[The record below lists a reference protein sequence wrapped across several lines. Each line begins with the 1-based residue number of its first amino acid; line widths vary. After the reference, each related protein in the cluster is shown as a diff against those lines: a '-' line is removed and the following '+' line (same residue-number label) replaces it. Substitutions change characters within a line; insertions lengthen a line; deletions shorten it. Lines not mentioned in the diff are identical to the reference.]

1 MIRWGRFQL
10 VVGLSLVISSFGLL
24 YLTWVALLCLTLIHS
39 RKRECLD
46 RHCSSASALSGRCIL
61 GPTRLARKAFQFPS
75 LMAVIS
81 RNVIFAWVTLFVHV
95 LATVGHKVSNYRKY
109 GILSAAEEVVR
120 AGVLSY
126 APGSESVHTFHLSHF
141 HRLVRLCRFVFGCW
155 GVFVCFAVAVFLFLT
170 NLCDR
175 VFNR

>member
-1 MIRWGRFQL
+1 M
-10 VVGLSLVISSFGLL
+10 VALSLVISSFGLL
-24 YLTWVALLCLTLIHS
+24 YLTWVALLCLTLIYS
-39 RKRECLD
+39 RKREC
-46 RHCSSASALSGRCIL
+46 CASALSGRCIL
-61 GPTRLARKAFQFPS
+61 GRTSLARKAFQFPS

-81 RNVIFAWVTLFVHV
+81 RNDTFAWVTLFVHV

-141 HRLVRLCRFVFGCW
+141 HRLVWFCRFVFGCW

-175 VFNR
+175 VLNR